1 MVWHSICKKAIWRFT
16 PNNSYIRQHTKYTLY
31 IIYMATKFSPDMS
44 MILAF
49 SKEEADRLCNNSVSP
64 THILLA
70 MIRHK
75 ENSAVKILER
85 LQTNLDELKRALEE
99 STKGNM
105 THIMQNLN
113 DIDFDVN
120 ASRVI
125 RLGVLEARLLKT
137 DTVDAIHVL
146 MAILKANDC
155 TAATIMGKMGI
166 FYETLSQ
173 YVHTGRQKSATDSDD
188 HTPSEDDNIPSPQ
201 HMKVE
206 LVISDNSE
214 LEDNPTLRTE
224 KKSKSKTPLLDNF
237 GTDLTKA
244 AQEKLL
250 DPVVGREEEIERVAQ
265 ILCRRKKNNPIL
277 IGQPGCGKSAI
288 VEGLAQ
294 RIVDH
299 KISRSLW
306 DKRIVMLDMACVVAG
321 TKYRGQFEERIR
333 SISTEL
339 KNNPDVI
346 IFIDEIHTIV
356 GAGNAEG
363 SMDAAN
369 ILKPALARGEFQC
382 IGATTTDEFKKSIE
396 KDGALERRF
405 QQVQVQPSSPE
416 ETLQI
421 LKNLRNRYEDFHNV
435 SYSDAALEACVK
447 LTDRFMNARCFPD
460 KAIDAMDEAGSR
472 LHIQDQPMPEII
484 TSLEEQINDMQE
496 KKMKAAEMRNFE
508 LAVDYKEQV
517 ARLQAELKEH
527 KKQWEDNDHR
537 PRLEVNE
544 NIVADVVSKMTGIPL
559 QRVSQEENE
568 RLRML
573 KDTLQKK
580 VIGQDEAIATIARAI
595 QRSRIGL
602 KDPKKPIGTFMFVGP
617 TGVGK
622 TYLTKCL
629 ATEMFGD
636 ADAIIRLDMSEYM
649 EKHTVSRM
657 VGAPPGYVGYEEGG
671 QLTERVKRKP
681 YSIVLLDEI
690 EKAHPDVFN
699 ILLQV
704 MDEGRLTDGNGITID
719 FRNTIIIMTSNC
731 GTRQIS
737 EYGNGIG
744 FHSAED
750 IKHNDATYN
759 ALVMKALKKQF
770 SPEFLNRLDEI
781 VYFNQL
787 NENDLQRIVD
797 IELAPL
803 VSRLHEMGHILNV
816 TVAAR
821 QLLAKR
827 GYDVKYGARPLKRAI
842 QNLLENP
849 LCEILL
855 QSNIAANAHLTA
867 DIESSIDE
875 NESEGK
881 KKDDERLSITAN

>member
-1 MVWHSICKKAIWRFT
+1 
-16 PNNSYIRQHTKYTLY
+16 
-31 IIYMATKFSPDMS
+31 MS

-214 LEDNPTLRTE
+214 LEDNPSLRTE

-250 DPVVGREEEIERVAQ
+250 DSVVGREEEIERVAQ

-517 ARLQAELKEH
+517 ARLQTELKEH

-559 QRVSQEENE
+559 QRVSQQENE

-855 QSNIAANAHLTA
+855 QSNIAANANLTA

>member
-1 MVWHSICKKAIWRFT
+1 
-16 PNNSYIRQHTKYTLY
+16 
-31 IIYMATKFSPDMS
+31 MS

-508 LAVDYKEQV
+508 LAVDYKEKV

-744 FHSAED
+744 FHRAED

-855 QSNIAANAHLTA
+855 QSNIAANANLTA
-867 DIESSIDE
+867 DIESSINE